1 MLLVFRKIN
10 IQEVNEMI
18 KCFVFENFK
27 SFEKAE
33 LNIESLTTLIGTN
46 ASGKSNAIEGIKILS
61 ELATGMDLSVIL
73 DGTKSING
81 SVRGGSK
88 GCPRFKTNAFKLGC
102 LVSFD
107 EDTDLLYEIEIGV
120 EDSVYIKEE
129 ALYKMPVDKLEPKS
143 NVIFK
148 IGTEIDV
155 IYKNEKPGRKTKS
168 SFIRTSAILPQML
181 SIFLEKAEEKTDEYI
196 QTMVQTLKSIIVLDP
211 IPQNMRDYT
220 RISDFDLRVNC
231 ENISSVL
238 KHMCED
244 NEKKQQ
250 LLDIIRDLPENE
262 VTDIEFIETMIGDVI
277 FALKEKYANSTE
289 LIDARKLSDGT
300 LRCIAMLTA
309 VLTSEPDS
317 MIVIEE
323 VDNGIHPGRVQKLI
337 DTLAKIGLARNID
350 IVITTHNAMLM
361 NQYKKEHLIGVSV
374 VYREKEKGTSK
385 FVSFVDIENFPAIL
399 AAGGLGD
406 AMIDNRLIS
415 AIKDEKKSEDYSWLG
430 V

>member
-1 MLLVFRKIN
+1 
-10 IQEVNEMI
+10 MI
-18 KCFVFENFK
+18 KCFIFENFK

-107 EDTDLLYEIEIGV
+107 EDTDLLYEVEIGV
-120 EDSVYIKEE
+120 EDIVYIKEE
-129 ALYKMPVDKLEPKS
+129 ALYKMPIDQLEPKT
-143 NVIFK
+143 NTIFK
-148 IGTEIDV
+148 WYSELKVTHRETANRS
-155 IYKNEKPGRKTKS
+155 KAS
-168 SFIRTSAILPQML
+168 HIRTSAVLPQML
-181 SIFLEKAEEKTDEYI
+181 SIFLEKSEKNTDIYI
-196 QTMVQTLKSIIVLDP
+196 QTMVQALKSIIVLDP

-220 RISDFDLRVNC
+220 RISDYDLRVNC
-231 ENISSVL
+231 DNISSVL

-244 NEKKQQ
+244 EEKKKQ

-262 VTDIEFIETMIGDVI
+262 VADIEFIETVIGDVI

-289 LIDARKLSDGT
+289 IVDARKLSDGT
-300 LRCIAMLTA
+300 LRCIAMLTS
-309 VLTSEPDS
+309 VLASESNS

-337 DTLAKIGLARNID
+337 DTLANIGVERNID
-350 IVITTHNAMLM
+350 VIVTTHNAMLM
-361 NQYKKEHLIGVSV
+361 NQYKKEHLVGVSV

-385 FVSFVDIENFPAIL
+385 FVPFIDIDDFPAIL